1 MNNQVEIQSHL
12 SGGIKVLL
20 VEDDDAYASLLS
32 KMLKRVK
39 SRRFITDRVN
49 NLKEAVDYISNNKID
64 VILLDL
70 HLPDGHG
77 LDTLDFL
84 CNHSSDIPIVVLT
97 SLDDES
103 VGIRALQKGA
113 QDYIVKANVTDDL
126 LSHSLSYAIERHI
139 LLTELK
145 QNTQALKA
153 SEERFRCIAEHNVDA
168 IVVVNCDGI
177 AYFVNPAAEL
187 LFDCKADEFLGKVFD
202 FPIKPGTEMEVEIR
216 NKLGQP
222 IIAELRATNIE
233 WQGQD
238 VCLLSLRDITE
249 RKQAEKVKEGIIS
262 IVSHEL
268 RSPLTSILNSLSLI
282 ADGETGEIS
291 EQTQKMVRIAFR
303 SSERL
308 LRLANDMLDIG
319 KIESGKMEFYF
330 QIYELMPLVEQSIEA
345 NRAYVEQFKVKII
358 LDNSISDPRVR
369 VDSDRLMQILTN
381 LITNAAKFSPT
392 DSEVRVSISRYDNSI
407 RIAVKDQGP
416 GIPEDF
422 RHRIFDKFAQA
433 QMPGIR
439 RRDGAGLGLSIAKM
453 LVEHMGG
460 SIGFETE
467 INAGTTFY
475 FSLPEYHDDLNNA

>member
-1 MNNQVEIQSHL
+1 MSKHSEVPSHVPDV
-12 SGGIKVLL
+12 IKVLL
-20 VEDDDAYASLLS
+20 VEDDDVYVSLLNRILN
-32 KMLKRVK
+32 KARNGKFVMERVATLQAA
-39 SRRFITDRVN
+39 IDR
-49 NLKEAVDYISNNKID
+49 ISGGGID

-77 LDTLDFL
+77 LETLDIL
-84 CNHSSDIPIVVLT
+84 HRHVSEIPIVVLT
-97 SLDDES
+97 SLDDEV

-126 LSHSLSYAIERHI
+126 LDRSVRYAIERHL

-153 SEERFRCIAEHNVDA
+153 SEERFRCIADHNIDA
-168 IVVVNCDGI
+168 IIVVNHEGI
-177 AYFVNPAAEL
+177 VYFANPAAEVL
-187 LFDCKADEFLGKVFD
+187 LDRKAEEILGRKFD
-202 FPIKPGTEMEVEIR
+202 FQIVPGNEMEVEIPR
-216 NKLGQP
+216 NLKQP
-222 IIAELRATNIE
+222 IIAELRAINIE

-238 VCLLSLRDITE
+238 VNLISLRDITE
-249 RKQAEKVKEGIIS
+249 RKQAEKVKEEVIS

-268 RSPLTSILNSLSLI
+268 RSPLTSIINSLSMI

-291 EQTQKMVRIAFR
+291 EQTKKLVSIAYR

-308 LRLANDMLDIG
+308 LRLAGDMLDIG

-330 QIYELMPLVEQSIEA
+330 QIQELMPLIENSIEA
-345 NRAYVEQFKVKII
+345 NRAYAEPFDVQINLESS
-358 LDNSISDPRVR
+358 LTDARVN

-381 LITNAAKFSPT
+381 LITNAVKFSPSG
-392 DSEVRVSISRYDNSI
+392 SEVIVSVSRHDSFI
-407 RIAVKDQGP
+407 RLAIKDRGP
-416 GIPEDF
+416 GIPEEF
-422 RHRIFDKFAQA
+422 RSRIFDKFTQA
-433 QMPGIR
+433 QIPGIR

-467 INAGTTFY
+467 VNAGTTFY
-475 FSLPEYHDDLNNA
+475 FDLPEYHDDVNT